1 MFWIIALIILGLFLL
16 VVEFFMIPGITIAGI
31 GGFLLIIY
39 AVISAYTQYG
49 TVTGHI
55 TLLFTALASV
65 ATLAISLRAR
75 TWKRVTLENSI
86 DSKAVDD
93 LGNTIHP
100 GDEGVT
106 ISRLAP
112 AGKAQING
120 FVVEVTTLGELVNPN
135 TQIEVIKVESSKI
148 IVKPK

>member
-93 LGNTIHP
+93 LENTIRP
-100 GDEGVT
+100 GDEGIT

-120 FVVEVTTLGELVNPN
+120 LVVEVTTLGELVNPN
-135 TQIEVIKVESSKI
+135 TPIEVIKVESSKI